1 MKPPRKPDIAEHIA
15 SVRRRIEQIPVG
27 PERSA
32 LEVRLGRVAADM
44 ARAIADKAR
53 RK

>member
-1 MKPPRKPDIAEHIA
+1 MKPPRKPDLAEHIA
-15 SVRRRIEQIPVG
+15 EVRRGIEQIPVG
-27 PERSA
+27 PDRAA
-32 LEVRLGRVAADM
+32 LEIRLGRVAADM